1 MILSMVIGGTSIQ
14 KYVLRPNA
22 PKSRDAPAYIHFQ
35 YLC

>member
-1 MILSMVIGGTSIQ
+1 MILSMVIGGTTIH

-22 PKSRDAPAYIHFQ
+22 PKLRDASVHMHFQ